1 MGNTEN
7 KVYTVIGLMSGTSL
21 DGIDAALIRTDGQS
35 FSKPLEFISVPY
47 DDEMREA
54 LRGCLGLSEDIDGRV
69 RITENEMT
77 VAHAAAVDW
86 LLGKAGLDPVDIDLI
101 GFHGQT
107 IFHDP
112 ANKFTWQIGNGSMLA
127 RLTGIDVVNDFRSAD
142 VAAGG
147 QGAPFLPLY
156 HQAKAAE
163 LDKPLAILNL
173 GGVGNV
179 TYLGEGSEILAFDT
193 GPANALIDD
202 WVKQSIGRDYDES
215 GLLAQNGTVHEN
227 IVTGWMDNAYFDVKP
242 PKSLDR
248 DHWKVDEIKGMSA
261 QDGAATL
268 TRFTVESVA
277 KAFESLPQK
286 PQACYVTGGGRKNSV
301 MMGWLDE
308 VLNLSDGVHSVDM
321 LGWNGDALEA
331 EGFAYLAVRSRL
343 GLPLSVNSTTGVPQ
357 DVTGGK
363 YYSAVP

>member
-1 MGNTEN
+1 MNSE

-21 DGIDAALIRTDGQS
+21 DGIDAALIRTDGRE
-35 FSKPLEFISVPY
+35 FSEPLEFISVPY
-47 DDEMREA
+47 EPEMRDA
-54 LRGCLGLSEDIDGRV
+54 LRGCLGLSDDIDGRV

-86 LLGKAGLDPVDIDLI
+86 LLGKAGKDPVDIDLI

-112 ANKFTWQIGNGSMLA
+112 DHKFTWQIGNGPMLA

-142 VAAGG
+142 VEAGG

-179 TYLGEGSEILAFDT
+179 TYLGAQGEILAFDT

-202 WVKQSIGRDYDES
+202 WVKQSIGRDYDEG
-215 GLLAQNGTVHEN
+215 GLLAQNGQVHDD
-227 IVTGWMDNAYFDVKP
+227 VVKGWMGNDYFDVKP

-268 TRFTVESVA
+268 TQFTVQSVVR
-277 KAFESLPQK
+277 AFESLPQK
-286 PQACYVTGGGRKNSV
+286 PQACYVTGGGRKNTV
-301 MMGWLDE
+301 MMAWLNDQ
-308 VLNLSDGVHSVDM
+308 LGLSGGVHSVDT
-321 LGWNGDALEA
+321 LGWDGDALEA

-343 GLPLSVNSTTGVPQ
+343 GLPLSVPTTTGVPQ
-357 DVTGGK
+357 EVTGGRFF
-363 YYSAVP
+363 SAVQD